1 MIVKFFGNRNGGGV
15 SSIDY
20 LLNDRRE
27 KGTARILQG
36 DEQTT
41 RNLILSLTQKHKV
54 CVGCLSFEEAQI
66 SETDKKELMQSFENM
81 LLTPAMQGRY
91 NILWVEHTDKGR
103 LELNFVIPKIDLES
117 KKAFNPYFHMADC
130 KRKDIWT
137 DFVNLKHN
145 LTDPKDP
152 AKESTLQGS
161 KKQKELIRDYEAL
174 DKLLIAEVMK
184 GNIKSRDNLISLLKA
199 QNIEVT
205 RQGKDYISVKLPDS
219 PKAKRLKGGIYGE
232 QFRNLS
238 DIEGIYTATAERK
251 RAYHQRDDQE
261 LLAELRQKLES
272 HIQSKARFYTELHD
286 RPPKRDYQP
295 HSPKNQDPSN
305 NLFMRNASNDDFKLD
320 CVVSVDKTLS
330 SLQRDDS
337 KNGKWGDI
345 HRHQQEQDKTEKR
358 QDIPTNSITQ
368 EQENDSIRSRV
379 NRRSGAIA
387 DRARIHAG
395 HIKRLNTKQEYL
407 IARARERDR
416 ENKEARDRAE
426 KLIRDTQTEFQN
438 RARTHRTAL
447 AELRERL
454 SKAVADFAD
463 RIREALSIKRQKEM
477 PTPTQES
484 NIDNLLSQVAQAQR
498 EQDKTTQ
505 TPQERIQEKHIEVA
519 KQMQRQKQK
528 SRGFSR

>member
-1 MIVKFFGNRNGGGV
+1 MIVKFFGNRKGGGV

-66 SETDKKELMQSFENM
+66 SETAKKEIMQSFENM

-137 DFVNLKHN
+137 DFVNLTYN

-152 AKESTLQGS
+152 AKENTIQGS
-161 KKQKELIRDYEAL
+161 KKQIGLIRDYEAL
-174 DKLLIAEVMK
+174 DKLLTAEVMK
-184 GNIKSRDNLISLLKA
+184 GNIKSRDNLIELLKA
-199 QNIEVT
+199 QNIEIT
-205 RQGKDYISVKLPDS
+205 RQGKDYISVKLPES
-219 PKAKRLKGGIYGE
+219 QKAKRLKGGIYGE
-232 QFRNLS
+232 QFRSLN

-251 RAYHQRDDQE
+251 REYHQRDDQE
-261 LLAELRQKLES
+261 LLTELRQKLES
-272 HIQSKARFYTELHD
+272 HIHTKNGFYTKLHD
-286 RPPKRDYQP
+286 RPPKRNNQP
-295 HSPKNQDPSN
+295 NSSKDKNPSN
-305 NLFMRNASNDDFKLD
+305 ELSKRNVSNDDFRND

-330 SLQRDDS
+330 SLKGDNS
-337 KNGKWGDI
+337 KSEKWENL
-345 HRHQQEQDKTEKR
+345 HRHEQEQDTQGKR
-358 QDIPTNSITQ
+358 QHLPTNSITQ

-379 NRRSGAIA
+379 NRRSGAITN
-387 DRARIHAG
+387 RARIHAEQ
-395 HIKRLNTKQEYL
+395 RSRL
-407 IARARERDR
+407 IAKQRALIERTRERDTK
-416 ENKEARDRAE
+416 NAEARSRLE
-426 KLIRDTQTEFQN
+426 TLIRDTQREFQS

-454 SKAVADFAD
+454 SNAVKDFAD
-463 RIREALSIKRQKEM
+463 RIREALSIKRQKE
-477 PTPTQES
+477 S
-484 NIDNLLSQVAQAQR
+484 NIDSLLSQVAQAQR

-505 TPQERIQEKHIEVA
+505 TPQERIQEKQIEVV
-519 KQMQRQKQK
+519 KQMQRQKPK

>member
-1 MIVKFFGNRNGGGV
+1 MIVKFFGNRKGGGV

-66 SETDKKELMQSFENM
+66 SETAKKEIMQSFENM

-137 DFVNLKHN
+137 DFVNLTYN

-152 AKESTLQGS
+152 AKENTIQGS
-161 KKQKELIRDYEAL
+161 KKQIGLIRDYEAL
-174 DKLLIAEVMK
+174 DKLLTAEVMK
-184 GNIKSRDNLISLLKA
+184 GNIKSRDNLIELLKA
-199 QNIEVT
+199 QNIEIT
-205 RQGKDYISVKLPDS
+205 RQGKDYISVKLPES
-219 PKAKRLKGGIYGE
+219 QKAKRLKGGIYGE
-232 QFRNLS
+232 QFRSLN

-251 RAYHQRDDQE
+251 REYHQRDDQE
-261 LLAELRQKLES
+261 LLTELRQKLES
-272 HIQSKARFYTELHD
+272 HIHTKNGFYTKLHD
-286 RPPKRDYQP
+286 RPPKRNNQP
-295 HSPKNQDPSN
+295 NSSKDKNPSDE
-305 NLFMRNASNDDFKLD
+305 LSKRNASNDDFKLD

-337 KNGKWGDI
+337 KSEKWENL
-345 HRHQQEQDKTEKR
+345 HRHEQEQDTQGKR
-358 QDIPTNSITQ
+358 QHLPTNSITQ

-379 NRRSGAIA
+379 NSRSRAIA
-387 DRARIHAG
+387 ERARIHAEQ
-395 HIKRLNTKQEYL
+395 RSRL
-407 IARARERDR
+407 IAKQRALIERTRERDTK
-416 ENKEARDRAE
+416 NAEARSRLE
-426 KLIRDTQTEFQN
+426 TLIRDTQREFQS

-454 SKAVADFAD
+454 SNAVKDFAD
-463 RIREALSIKRQKEM
+463 RIREALSLKRQKE
-477 PTPTQES
+477 S
-484 NIDNLLSQVAQAQR
+484 NIDSLLSQVAQAQR

-505 TPQERIQEKHIEVA
+505 TPQERIQEKQIEVV
-519 KQMQRQKQK
+519 KQMQRQKPK

>member
-1 MIVKFFGNRNGGGV
+1 MIVKFFGNRKGGGV

-66 SETDKKELMQSFENM
+66 SETAKKEIMQSFENM

-117 KKAFNPYFHMADC
+117 QKAFNPYFHMADC

-137 DFVNLKHN
+137 DFVNLTYN

-152 AKESTLQGS
+152 AKENTIQGS
-161 KKQKELIRDYEAL
+161 KKQIGLIRDYEAL
-174 DKLLIAEVMK
+174 DKLLTAEVMK
-184 GNIKSRDNLISLLKA
+184 GNIKSRDNLIELLKA
-199 QNIEVT
+199 QNIEIT
-205 RQGKDYISVKLPDS
+205 RQGKDYISVKLPES
-219 PKAKRLKGGIYGE
+219 QKAKRLKGGIYGE
-232 QFRNLS
+232 QFRSLN

-251 RAYHQRDDQE
+251 REYHQRDDQE
-261 LLAELRQKLES
+261 LLTELRQKLES
-272 HIQSKARFYTELHD
+272 HIHTKNGFYTKLHD
-286 RPPKRDYQP
+286 RPPKRNNQP
-295 HSPKNQDPSN
+295 NSSKDKNPSDE
-305 NLFMRNASNDDFKLD
+305 LSKRNASNDDFKLD

-330 SLQRDDS
+330 SLKGDNS
-337 KNGKWGDI
+337 KSEKWENL
-345 HRHQQEQDKTEKR
+345 HRHEQEQDTQGKR
-358 QDIPTNSITQ
+358 QHLPTNSITQ

-379 NRRSGAIA
+379 NSRSRAIA
-387 DRARIHAG
+387 ERARIHAEQ
-395 HIKRLNTKQEYL
+395 RSRL
-407 IARARERDR
+407 IAKQRALIERTRERDTK
-416 ENKEARDRAE
+416 NAEARNRLE
-426 KLIRDTQTEFQN
+426 TLIRDTQREFQS

-463 RIREALSIKRQKEM
+463 RIREALSIKRQKE
-477 PTPTQES
+477 S
-484 NIDNLLSQVAQAQR
+484 NIDSLLSQVAQAQR

-505 TPQERIQEKHIEVA
+505 TPQERIQEKQIEVV
-519 KQMQRQKQK
+519 KQMQRQKPK

>member
-1 MIVKFFGNRNGGGV
+1 MIVKFFGNRKGGGV

-66 SETDKKELMQSFENM
+66 SETAKKEIMQSFENM

-137 DFVNLKHN
+137 DFVNLTYN

-152 AKESTLQGS
+152 AKENAIQGS
-161 KKQKELIRDYEAL
+161 KKQIGLIRDYEAL
-174 DKLLIAEVMK
+174 DKLLTAEVMK
-184 GNIKSRDNLISLLKA
+184 GNIKSRDNLIELLKA
-199 QNIEVT
+199 QNIEIT
-205 RQGKDYISVKLPDS
+205 RQGKDYISVKLPES
-219 PKAKRLKGGIYGE
+219 QKAKRLKGGIYGE
-232 QFRNLS
+232 QFRSLN
-238 DIEGIYTATAERK
+238 DIEGIYTERK
-251 RAYHQRDDQE
+251 REYHQRDDQE
-261 LLAELRQKLES
+261 LLTELRQKLES
-272 HIQSKARFYTELHD
+272 HIHTKNGFYTKLHD
-286 RPPKRDYQP
+286 RPPKRNNQP
-295 HSPKNQDPSN
+295 NSSKDKNPSN
-305 NLFMRNASNDDFKLD
+305 ELSKRNVSNDDFRND

-330 SLQRDDS
+330 SLKGDNS
-337 KNGKWGDI
+337 KSEKWENL
-345 HRHQQEQDKTEKR
+345 HRHEQEQDTQGKR
-358 QDIPTNSITQ
+358 QHLPTNSITQ

-379 NRRSGAIA
+379 NRRSGAITN
-387 DRARIHAG
+387 RARIHAEQRS
-395 HIKRLNTKQEYL
+395 RLVAKQRAL
-407 IARARERDR
+407 IERTRERDTK
-416 ENKEARDRAE
+416 NAEARNRLE
-426 KLIRDTQTEFQN
+426 SLIRDTQREFQS

-454 SKAVADFAD
+454 SKAVTDFAD
-463 RIREALSIKRQKEM
+463 RIREALSIKRQKE
-477 PTPTQES
+477 S
-484 NIDNLLSQVAQAQR
+484 NIDSLLSQVAQAQR

-505 TPQERIQEKHIEVA
+505 TPLERIQEKHIEVA
-519 KQMQRQKQK
+519 KQMQRQKPK

>member
-1 MIVKFFGNRNGGGV
+1 MIVKFFGNRKGGGV

-66 SETDKKELMQSFENM
+66 SETAKKEIMQSFENM

-137 DFVNLKHN
+137 DFVNLTYN

-152 AKESTLQGS
+152 AKENAIQGS
-161 KKQKELIRDYEAL
+161 KKQIELIRDYEAL
-174 DKLLIAEVMK
+174 DELLNAEVMK
-184 GNIKSRDNLISLLKA
+184 GNITSRENLISLLKA

-205 RQGKDYISVKLPDS
+205 RQGKDYISVKLQDS
-219 PKAKRLKGGIYGE
+219 PKAKRLKGGIYDE
-232 QFRNLS
+232 QFTEPSKLS
-238 DIEGIYTATAERK
+238 EISSSRSTKEREFNA
-251 RAYHQRDDQE
+251 RERE
-261 LLAELRQKLES
+261 PILAELRQRLES

-286 RPPKRDYQP
+286 RVSAREHKP
-295 HSPKNQDPSN
+295 HSPKKQDISN
-305 NLFMRNASNDDFKLD
+305 NFFMRNASNDDFMLD

-330 SLQRDDS
+330 SLKGDNS
-337 KNGKWGDI
+337 KSEKWENL
-345 HRHQQEQDKTEKR
+345 HRHEQEQDTQGKR
-358 QDIPTNSITQ
+358 QHLPTNSITQ

-387 DRARIHAG
+387 ERARQYAEYRN
-395 HIKRLNTKQEYL
+395 RLDIEQRIIIEG
-407 IARARERDR
+407 ARERER
-416 ENKEARDRAE
+416 KISELIKE
-426 KLIRDTQTEFQN
+426 TQREFQ
-438 RARTHRTAL
+438 REL

-454 SKAVADFAD
+454 SKAVTDFAD
-463 RIREALSIKRQKEM
+463 RIREALSIKRQKE
-477 PTPTQES
+477 S
-484 NIDNLLSQVAQAQR
+484 NIDSLLSQVAQAQQ
-498 EQDKTTQ
+498 EQDKKAQ
-505 TPQERIQEKHIEVA
+505 TPLERIQEKHIEVA
-519 KQMQRQKQK
+519 KQMQRQKPK

>member
-1 MIVKFFGNRNGGGV
+1 MIVKFFGNRKGGGV

-66 SETDKKELMQSFENM
+66 SETDKKEIMQSFENM

-152 AKESTLQGS
+152 AKENAIQGS
-161 KKQKELIRDYEAL
+161 KKQIGLIRDYEAL
-174 DKLLIAEVMK
+174 DELLNAEVMK
-184 GNIKSRDNLISLLKA
+184 GNITSRENLISLLKA

-205 RQGKDYISVKLPDS
+205 RQGKDYISVKLQDS
-219 PKAKRLKGGIYGE
+219 PKAKRLKGGIYDE
-232 QFRNLS
+232 QFTEPSKLS
-238 DIEGIYTATAERK
+238 EISSSRSTKEREFNA
-251 RAYHQRDDQE
+251 RERE
-261 LLAELRQKLES
+261 PILAELRQRLES

-295 HSPKNQDPSN
+295 NSSKDKSPSDELSK
-305 NLFMRNASNDDFKLD
+305 RNASNDDFKLD

-330 SLQRDDS
+330 SLKKDDS
-337 KNGKWGDI
+337 KSGKWGDI
-345 HRHQQEQDKTEKR
+345 HRHQQEQDSAEKR

-379 NRRSGAIA
+379 NRRSGEIA
-387 DRARIHAG
+387 ERARINAG
-395 HIKRLNTKQEYL
+395 LREDFNSRKQSTFDK
-407 IARARERDR
+407 IRERDTK
-416 ENKEARDRAE
+416 NTEARNRLE
-426 KLIRDTQTEFQN
+426 SLIRDTQREFQS
-438 RARTHRTAL
+438 RAR
-447 AELRERL
+447 ELRERL
-454 SKAVADFAD
+454 SKAVTDFAD

-505 TPQERIQEKHIEVA
+505 TPLERIQEKHIEVA
-519 KQMQRQKQK
+519 KQMQRQKPK

>member
-1 MIVKFFGNRNGGGV
+1 MIVKFFGNRKGGGV

-66 SETDKKELMQSFENM
+66 SETAKKEIMQSFENM

-137 DFVNLKHN
+137 DFVNLTYN

-152 AKESTLQGS
+152 AKENAIQGS
-161 KKQKELIRDYEAL
+161 KKQIGLIRDYEAL
-174 DKLLIAEVMK
+174 DELLNAEVMK
-184 GNIKSRDNLISLLKA
+184 GNITSRENLISLLKA

-205 RQGKDYISVKLPDS
+205 RQGKDYISVKLQDS
-219 PKAKRLKGGIYGE
+219 PKAKRLKGGIYDE
-232 QFRNLS
+232 QFTEPSKLS
-238 DIEGIYTATAERK
+238 EISSSRSTKEREFNA
-251 RAYHQRDDQE
+251 RERE
-261 LLAELRQKLES
+261 PILAELRQRLES

-286 RPPKRDYQP
+286 RVSKRNNQP
-295 HSPKNQDPSN
+295 NSSKDKNPSDE
-305 NLFMRNASNDDFKLD
+305 LSKRNASNDDFKLD

-337 KNGKWGDI
+337 KSRKWGDI

-379 NRRSGAIA
+379 NRRSGAITN
-387 DRARIHAG
+387 RARIHAEQRS
-395 HIKRLNTKQEYL
+395 RLVAKQRAL
-407 IARARERDR
+407 IERTRERDTK
-416 ENKEARDRAE
+416 NAEARNRLE
-426 KLIRDTQTEFQN
+426 TLIRDTQREFQS

-454 SKAVADFAD
+454 SKAVTDFAD
-463 RIREALSIKRQKEM
+463 RIREALSIKRQKE
-477 PTPTQES
+477 S
-484 NIDNLLSQVAQAQR
+484 NIDSLLSQVAQAQR

-519 KQMQRQKQK
+519 KQMQRQKPK

>member
-1 MIVKFFGNRNGGGV
+1 MIVKFFGNRKGGGV

-66 SETDKKELMQSFENM
+66 SETAKKEIMQSFENM

-137 DFVNLKHN
+137 DFVNLTYN

-152 AKESTLQGS
+152 AKENTIQGS
-161 KKQKELIRDYEAL
+161 KKQIGLIRDYEAL
-174 DKLLIAEVMK
+174 DKLLTAEVMK
-184 GNIKSRDNLISLLKA
+184 GNIKSRDNLIELLKA
-199 QNIEVT
+199 QNIEIT
-205 RQGKDYISVKLPDS
+205 RQGKDYISVKLPES
-219 PKAKRLKGGIYGE
+219 QKAKRLKGGIYGE
-232 QFRNLS
+232 QFRSLN

-251 RAYHQRDDQE
+251 REYHQRDDQE
-261 LLAELRQKLES
+261 LLTELRQKLES
-272 HIQSKARFYTELHD
+272 HIHTKNGFYTKLHD
-286 RPPKRDYQP
+286 RPPKRNNQP
-295 HSPKNQDPSN
+295 NSSKDKNPSDE
-305 NLFMRNASNDDFKLD
+305 LSKRNASNDDFKLD

-337 KNGKWGDI
+337 KSEKWENL
-345 HRHQQEQDKTEKR
+345 HRHEQEQDTQGKR
-358 QDIPTNSITQ
+358 QHLPTNSITQ

-379 NRRSGAIA
+379 NSRSRAITN
-387 DRARIHAG
+387 RARIHAEQ
-395 HIKRLNTKQEYL
+395 RSRL
-407 IARARERDR
+407 IAKQRALIERTRERDTK
-416 ENKEARDRAE
+416 NAEARNRLE
-426 KLIRDTQTEFQN
+426 TLIRDTQREFQS

-463 RIREALSIKRQKEM
+463 RIREALSIKRQKE
-477 PTPTQES
+477 S
-484 NIDNLLSQVAQAQR
+484 NIDSLLSQVAQAQR

-519 KQMQRQKQK
+519 KQMQRQKPK

>member
-1 MIVKFFGNRNGGGV
+1 MIVKFFGNRKGGGV

-66 SETDKKELMQSFENM
+66 SETAKKEIMQSFENM

-137 DFVNLKHN
+137 DFVNLTYN

-152 AKESTLQGS
+152 AKENTIQGS
-161 KKQKELIRDYEAL
+161 KKQIGLIRDYEAL
-174 DKLLIAEVMK
+174 DKLLTAEVMK
-184 GNIKSRDNLISLLKA
+184 GNIKSRDNLIELLKA
-199 QNIEVT
+199 QNIEIT
-205 RQGKDYISVKLPDS
+205 RQGKDYISVKLPES
-219 PKAKRLKGGIYGE
+219 QKAKRLKGGIYGE
-232 QFRNLS
+232 QFRSLN

-251 RAYHQRDDQE
+251 REYHQRDDQE
-261 LLAELRQKLES
+261 LLTELRQKLES
-272 HIQSKARFYTELHD
+272 HIHTKNGFYTKLHD
-286 RPPKRDYQP
+286 RPPKRNNQP
-295 HSPKNQDPSN
+295 NSSKDKNPSN
-305 NLFMRNASNDDFKLD
+305 ELSKRNVSNDDFRND

-330 SLQRDDS
+330 SLKGDNS
-337 KNGKWGDI
+337 KSEKWENL
-345 HRHQQEQDKTEKR
+345 HRHEQEQDTQGKR
-358 QDIPTNSITQ
+358 QHLPTNSITQ

-379 NRRSGAIA
+379 NRRSGAITN
-387 DRARIHAG
+387 RARIHAEQRS
-395 HIKRLNTKQEYL
+395 RLVAKQRAL
-407 IARARERDR
+407 IERTRERDTK
-416 ENKEARDRAE
+416 NAEARNRLE
-426 KLIRDTQTEFQN
+426 SLIRDTQREFQS

-454 SKAVADFAD
+454 SKAVTDFAD
-463 RIREALSIKRQKEM
+463 RIREALSIKRQKE
-477 PTPTQES
+477 S
-484 NIDNLLSQVAQAQR
+484 NIDSLLSQVAQAQR

-505 TPQERIQEKHIEVA
+505 TPLERIQEKHIEVA
-519 KQMQRQKQK
+519 KQMQRQKPK

>member
-1 MIVKFFGNRNGGGV
+1 MIVKFFGNRKGGGV

-66 SETDKKELMQSFENM
+66 SETAKKEIMQSFENM

-137 DFVNLKHN
+137 DFVNLTYN

-152 AKESTLQGS
+152 AKENTIQGS
-161 KKQKELIRDYEAL
+161 KKQIGLIRDYEAL
-174 DKLLIAEVMK
+174 DKLLTAEVMK
-184 GNIKSRDNLISLLKA
+184 GNIKSRDNLIELLKA
-199 QNIEVT
+199 QNIEIT
-205 RQGKDYISVKLPDS
+205 RQGKDYISVKLPES
-219 PKAKRLKGGIYGE
+219 QKAKRLKGGIYGE
-232 QFRNLS
+232 QFRSLN

-251 RAYHQRDDQE
+251 REYHQRDDQE
-261 LLAELRQKLES
+261 LLTELRQKLES
-272 HIQSKARFYTELHD
+272 HIHTKNGFYTKLHD
-286 RPPKRDYQP
+286 RPPKRNNQP
-295 HSPKNQDPSN
+295 NSSKDKNPSN
-305 NLFMRNASNDDFKLD
+305 ELSKRNVSNDDFRND

-330 SLQRDDS
+330 SLKGDNS
-337 KNGKWGDI
+337 KSEKWENL
-345 HRHQQEQDKTEKR
+345 HRHEQEQDTQGKR
-358 QDIPTNSITQ
+358 QHLPTNSITQ

-379 NRRSGAIA
+379 NRRSGAITN
-387 DRARIHAG
+387 RARIHAEQRS
-395 HIKRLNTKQEYL
+395 RLVAKQRAL
-407 IARARERDR
+407 IERTRERDTK
-416 ENKEARDRAE
+416 NAEARSRLE
-426 KLIRDTQTEFQN
+426 TLIRDTQREFQS

-454 SKAVADFAD
+454 SKAVTDFAD
-463 RIREALSIKRQKEM
+463 RIREALSIKRQKE
-477 PTPTQES
+477 S
-484 NIDNLLSQVAQAQR
+484 NIDSLLSQVAQAQR

-505 TPQERIQEKHIEVA
+505 TPLERIQEKHIEVA
-519 KQMQRQKQK
+519 KQMQRQKPK

>member
-1 MIVKFFGNRNGGGV
+1 MIVKFFGNRKGGGV

-66 SETDKKELMQSFENM
+66 SETAKKEIMQSFENM

-137 DFVNLKHN
+137 DFVNLTYN

-152 AKESTLQGS
+152 AKENAIQGS
-161 KKQKELIRDYEAL
+161 KKQIGLIRDYEAL
-174 DKLLIAEVMK
+174 DELLNAEVMK
-184 GNIKSRDNLISLLKA
+184 GNITSRENLISLLKA

-205 RQGKDYISVKLPDS
+205 RQGKDYISVKLQDS
-219 PKAKRLKGGIYGE
+219 PKAKRLKGGIYDE
-232 QFRNLS
+232 QFTEPSKLS
-238 DIEGIYTATAERK
+238 EISSSRSTKEREFNA
-251 RAYHQRDDQE
+251 RERE
-261 LLAELRQKLES
+261 PILAELRQRLES
-272 HIQSKARFYTELHD
+272 HIQSKARFYTELHN
-286 RPPKRDYQP
+286 RVSKRNNQP
-295 HSPKNQDPSN
+295 HSPKNQDISN
-305 NLFMRNASNDDFKLD
+305 NFFMRNASNDDFKLD

-330 SLQRDDS
+330 SLKGEHQKNTERTELHHNAKEQIITARQLDS
-337 KNGKWGDI
+337 S
-345 HRHQQEQDKTEKR
+345 
-358 QDIPTNSITQ
+358 TNTIKG
-368 EQENDSIRSRV
+368 EYDSIRSRV

-387 DRARIHAG
+387 ERARQYAEYRN
-395 HIKRLNTKQEYL
+395 RLDIEQRIIIEG
-407 IARARERDR
+407 ARERER
-416 ENKEARDRAE
+416 KISELIKE
-426 KLIRDTQTEFQN
+426 TQREFQ
-438 RARTHRTAL
+438 REL

-454 SKAVADFAD
+454 SKAVTDFAD
-463 RIREALSIKRQKEM
+463 RIREALSIKRQKE
-477 PTPTQES
+477 S
-484 NIDNLLSQVAQAQR
+484 NIDSLLSQVAQAQQ
-498 EQDKTTQ
+498 EQDKKAQ
-505 TPQERIQEKHIEVA
+505 TPLERIQEKQIEVV
-519 KQMQRQKQK
+519 KQMQRQKPK

>member
-1 MIVKFFGNRNGGGV
+1 MIVKFFGNRKGGGV

-66 SETDKKELMQSFENM
+66 SETAKKEIMQSFENM

-137 DFVNLKHN
+137 DFVNLTYN

-152 AKESTLQGS
+152 AKENAIQGS
-161 KKQKELIRDYEAL
+161 KKQIGLIRDYEAL
-174 DKLLIAEVMK
+174 DELLNAEVMK
-184 GNIKSRDNLISLLKA
+184 GNITSRENLISLLKA

-205 RQGKDYISVKLPDS
+205 RQGKDYISVKLQDS
-219 PKAKRLKGGIYGE
+219 PKAKRLKGGIYDE
-232 QFRNLS
+232 QFTEPSKLS
-238 DIEGIYTATAERK
+238 EISSSRSTKEREFNA
-251 RAYHQRDDQE
+251 RERE
-261 LLAELRQKLES
+261 PILAELRQRLES
-272 HIQSKARFYTELHD
+272 HIQSKARFYTKLHD
-286 RPPKRDYQP
+286 RVSKRNNQP
-295 HSPKNQDPSN
+295 NSSKDKNPSDE
-305 NLFMRNASNDDFKLD
+305 LSKRNASNDDFKLD

-330 SLQRDDS
+330 SLKKDDS
-337 KNGKWGDI
+337 KSGKWGDI

-358 QDIPTNSITQ
+358 QDIFANSIRG
-368 EQENDSIRSRV
+368 EYDSIRSRV

-387 DRARIHAG
+387 ERARQYAEYRNRLD
-395 HIKRLNTKQEYL
+395 IKQRIIIEG
-407 IARARERDR
+407 ARERER
-416 ENKEARDRAE
+416 KISELIKE
-426 KLIRDTQTEFQN
+426 TQREFQ
-438 RARTHRTAL
+438 RELT
-447 AELRERL
+447 ELRERL
-454 SKAVADFAD
+454 SKAVTDFAD
-463 RIREALSIKRQKEM
+463 RIREALSIKRQKE
-477 PTPTQES
+477 S
-484 NIDNLLSQVAQAQR
+484 NIDSLLAQVAQAQQ

-505 TPQERIQEKHIEVA
+505 TPLERIQEKHIEVA
-519 KQMQRQKQK
+519 KQMQRQKPK

>member
-1 MIVKFFGNRNGGGV
+1 MIVKFFGNRKGGGV

-66 SETDKKELMQSFENM
+66 SETAKKEIMQSFENM

-137 DFVNLKHN
+137 DFVNLTYN

-152 AKESTLQGS
+152 AKENAIQGS
-161 KKQKELIRDYEAL
+161 KKQIELIRDYEAL
-174 DKLLIAEVMK
+174 DELLNAEVMK
-184 GNIKSRDNLISLLKA
+184 GNITSRENLISLLKA

-205 RQGKDYISVKLPDS
+205 RQGKDYISVKLQDS
-219 PKAKRLKGGIYGE
+219 PKAKRLKGGIYDE
-232 QFRNLS
+232 QFTEPSKLS
-238 DIEGIYTATAERK
+238 EISSSRSTKEREFNA
-251 RAYHQRDDQE
+251 RERE
-261 LLAELRQKLES
+261 PILAELRQRLES

-286 RPPKRDYQP
+286 RVSAREHKP
-295 HSPKNQDPSN
+295 HSPKKQDISN
-305 NLFMRNASNDDFKLD
+305 NFFMRNASNDDFMLD

-330 SLQRDDS
+330 SLKGDNS
-337 KNGKWGDI
+337 KSEKWENL
-345 HRHQQEQDKTEKR
+345 HRHEQEQDTQGKR
-358 QDIPTNSITQ
+358 QHLPTNSITQ

-387 DRARIHAG
+387 ERARQYAEYRN
-395 HIKRLNTKQEYL
+395 RLDIEQRIIIEG
-407 IARARERDR
+407 ARERER
-416 ENKEARDRAE
+416 KISELIKE
-426 KLIRDTQTEFQN
+426 TQREFQ
-438 RARTHRTAL
+438 REL

-454 SKAVADFAD
+454 SKAVTDFAD
-463 RIREALSIKRQKEM
+463 RIREALSIKRQKE
-477 PTPTQES
+477 S
-484 NIDNLLSQVAQAQR
+484 NIDSLLSQVAQAQQ

-505 TPQERIQEKHIEVA
+505 TPQEKIQEKHIEVA
-519 KQMQRQKQK
+519 KQMQRQKPK

>member
-1 MIVKFFGNRNGGGV
+1 MIVKFFGNRKGGGV

-66 SETDKKELMQSFENM
+66 SETAKKEIMQSFENM

-137 DFVNLKHN
+137 DFVNLTYN

-152 AKESTLQGS
+152 AKENTIQGS
-161 KKQKELIRDYEAL
+161 KKQIGLIRDYEAL
-174 DKLLIAEVMK
+174 DKLLTAEVMK
-184 GNIKSRDNLISLLKA
+184 GNIKSRDNLIELLKA
-199 QNIEVT
+199 QNIEIT
-205 RQGKDYISVKLPDS
+205 RQGKDYISVKLPES
-219 PKAKRLKGGIYGE
+219 QKAKRLKGGIYGE
-232 QFRNLS
+232 QFRSLN

-251 RAYHQRDDQE
+251 REYHQRDDQE
-261 LLAELRQKLES
+261 LLTELRQKLES
-272 HIQSKARFYTELHD
+272 HIHTKNGFYTKLHD
-286 RPPKRDYQP
+286 RPPKRNNQP
-295 HSPKNQDPSN
+295 NSSKDKNPSN
-305 NLFMRNASNDDFKLD
+305 ELSKRNVSNDDFRND

-330 SLQRDDS
+330 SLKGDNS
-337 KNGKWGDI
+337 KSEKWENL
-345 HRHQQEQDKTEKR
+345 HRHEQEQDTQGKR
-358 QDIPTNSITQ
+358 QHLPTNSITQ

-379 NRRSGAIA
+379 NRRSGAITN
-387 DRARIHAG
+387 RARIHAEQ
-395 HIKRLNTKQEYL
+395 RSRL
-407 IARARERDR
+407 IAKQRALIERTRERDTK
-416 ENKEARDRAE
+416 NAEARSRLE
-426 KLIRDTQTEFQN
+426 TLIRDTQREFQS

-454 SKAVADFAD
+454 SNAVKDFAD
-463 RIREALSIKRQKEM
+463 RIREALSIKRQKE
-477 PTPTQES
+477 S
-484 NIDNLLSQVAQAQR
+484 NIDSLLSQVAQAQR

-505 TPQERIQEKHIEVA
+505 TPLERIQEKQIEVV
-519 KQMQRQKQK
+519 KQMQRQKPK

>member
-1 MIVKFFGNRNGGGV
+1 MIVKFFGNRKGGGV

-66 SETDKKELMQSFENM
+66 SETAKKEIMQSFENM

-137 DFVNLKHN
+137 DFVNLTYN

-152 AKESTLQGS
+152 AKENTIQGS
-161 KKQKELIRDYEAL
+161 KKQIGLIRDYEAL
-174 DKLLIAEVMK
+174 DKLLTAEVMK
-184 GNIKSRDNLISLLKA
+184 GNIKSRDNLIELLKA

-251 RAYHQRDDQE
+251 RAYHQRYNRE
-261 LLAELRQKLES
+261 ILAELRQKLES
-272 HIQSKARFYTELHD
+272 HIHAKNGFYTKLRD
-286 RPPKRDYQP
+286 RPAKRNNQSD
-295 HSPKNQDPSN
+295 SSKDKNPSDE
-305 NLFMRNASNDDFKLD
+305 LSKRNASNDDFKLD

-337 KNGKWGDI
+337 KSGKWGDI

-379 NRRSGAIA
+379 NRRSGAITN
-387 DRARIHAG
+387 RARIHAEQRN
-395 HIKRLNTKQEYL
+395 RLVAKQRAL
-407 IARARERDR
+407 IERTRERDTK
-416 ENKEARDRAE
+416 NAEARNRLE
-426 KLIRDTQTEFQN
+426 TLIRDTQREFQS

-454 SKAVADFAD
+454 SKAVTDFAD
-463 RIREALSIKRQKEM
+463 RIREALSIKRK
-477 PTPTQES
+477 ES
-484 NIDNLLSQVAQAQR
+484 NIDSLLSQVAQAQR

-519 KQMQRQKQK
+519 KQMQRQKPK